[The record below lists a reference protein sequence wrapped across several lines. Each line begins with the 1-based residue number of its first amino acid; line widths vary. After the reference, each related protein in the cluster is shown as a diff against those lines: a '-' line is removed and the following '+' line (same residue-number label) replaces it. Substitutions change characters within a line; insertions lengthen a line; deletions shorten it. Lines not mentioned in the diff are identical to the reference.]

1 MQNYFGKKIM
11 VYVEKVEENGAF
23 LLALPRN
30 VSQVAFF
37 GETSALAP
45 PSQGSRDVVR
55 RAAASRP
62 PRLCSPE

>member
-1 MQNYFGKKIM
+1 M

-45 PSQGSRDVVR
+45 RR
-55 RAAASRP
+55 RAAGTWCAEQP
-62 PRLCSPE
+62 PRVLPVFALLNNWV

>member
-1 MQNYFGKKIM
+1 M

-45 PSQGSRDVVR
+45 PVAGQQGRGAQSSRL
-55 RAAASRP
+55 AS
-62 PRLCSPE
+62 SPSLLS